1 MTPQQSDYEK
11 AQIRNMVQRA
21 VKCAVEGTTEMTDD
35 IYRLPISIYSPSRWE
50 EEMNAIFRRLPL
62 MLALSCE
69 LRGAG
74 AYKAMKV
81 LDVPVLIV
89 RGEDG
94 RVRAF
99 VNTCTHRGRALTA
112 TPNEKGQ
119 CKNFTCPYHAWRFS
133 TEGKLQSVADP
144 RKFGDVDKAALGLRE
159 LPCEER
165 AGFVWVCITPGLAFN
180 IEDYLGGMLD
190 ELTCLQADKWYL
202 LGAAELESANWKIAH
217 DGYLE
222 SYHIPFLHRTTL
234 HPMWKRETLTSV
246 SLYDHYGPLP
256 CGPHQRMAG
265 NAWGYDPALM
275 LKMKDVPESEY
286 TPHHFHAVRTLFPHI
301 SISAGR
307 SGGLVSQL
315 FPLTADRCIT
325 VQNHV
330 STQNPDEMTE
340 AEKQATQKRIELY
353 AKVVRDEDYSTSFSI
368 QDGIT
373 AGGIQELLFGRNEG
387 GAQNFHRSVE
397 HYVQAYRKGQAGA

>member
-1 MTPQQSDYEK
+1 MAPQSEYEK

-21 VKCAVEGTTEMTDD
+21 VKCASEGTTEMTPEV
-35 IYRLPISIYSPSRWE
+35 YRLPINIYSPSRWE
-50 EEMNAIFRRLPL
+50 EEMNAIYRRLPL

-69 LRGAG
+69 LRGNG

-89 RGEDG
+89 RGDDG

-99 VNTCTHRGRALTA
+99 INTCTHRGRALTQ
-112 TPNEKGQ
+112 TPDEKGQ

-133 TEGKLQSVADP
+133 TDGKLQSVADP
-144 RKFGDVDKAALGLRE
+144 RKFGEVDKSALGLRE

-165 AGFVWVCITPGLAFN
+165 AGFVWVCITPGQTFN
-180 IEDYLGGMLD
+180 IEEYLGGMLD
-190 ELTCLQADKWYL
+190 ELACLEADKWYL
-202 LGAAELESANWKIAH
+202 LGTSHLESGNWKIAH

-222 SYHIPFLHRTTL
+222 SYHIPFLHRNTL

-256 CGPHQRMAG
+256 YGPHQRMAG

-286 TPHHFHAVRTLFPHI
+286 TEHHFHAVRTLFPHI

-315 FPLTADRCIT
+315 FPITADRCIT

-330 STQNPDEMTE
+330 STQNPDDMTE

-353 AKVVRDEDYSTSFSI
+353 ATVVRDEDYATSFSI

-373 AGGIQELLFGRNEG
+373 AGGIQELIFGRNEG

-397 HYVQAYRKGQAGA
+397 HYVQAYRQSQAGA

>member
-1 MTPQQSDYEK
+1 MAPQSDYEK

-21 VKCAVEGTTEMTDD
+21 VKCAVEGTTEMTPEL
-35 IYRLPISIYSPSRWE
+35 YRLPIEIYSPSRWE
-50 EEMNAIFRRLPL
+50 EEMNAIYRRLPL

-69 LRGAG
+69 LRGNG

-89 RGEDG
+89 RGDDG

-99 VNTCTHRGRALTA
+99 INTCTHRGRALTQ
-112 TPNEKGQ
+112 TPDEKGH

-133 TEGKLQSVADP
+133 TDGKLQSVADP
-144 RKFGDVDKAALGLRE
+144 RKFGEVDKSALGLRE

-165 AGFVWVCITPGLAFN
+165 AGFVWVCITPGQTFN
-180 IEDYLGGMLD
+180 IEEYLGGMLD
-190 ELTCLQADKWYL
+190 ELACLEADKWYL
-202 LGAAELESANWKIAH
+202 LGASQLESGNWKIAH

-222 SYHIPFLHRTTL
+222 SYHIPFLHRNTL

-256 CGPHQRMAG
+256 HGPHQRMAG

-286 TPHHFHAVRTLFPHI
+286 TSHHFHAVRTLFPHI

-315 FPLTADRCIT
+315 FPITADRCIT

-330 STQNPDEMTE
+330 STQNPDDMTE

-353 AKVVRDEDYSTSFSI
+353 ATVVRDEDYATSFSI

-373 AGGIQELLFGRNEG
+373 AGGIQELIFGRNEG

-397 HYVQAYRKGQAGA
+397 HYVQAYRQSQAGA